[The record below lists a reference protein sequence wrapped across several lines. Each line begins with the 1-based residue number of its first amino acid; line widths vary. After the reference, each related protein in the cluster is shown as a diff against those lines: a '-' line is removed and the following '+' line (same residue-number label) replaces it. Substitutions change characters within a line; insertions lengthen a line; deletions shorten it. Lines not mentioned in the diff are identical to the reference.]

1 MILSDSVYESQGWK
15 KIMIFSKLKIRFFNL
30 NQIFFKFRSDFFK
43 IRIFLFLNDFKDFQ
57 MIFAV

>member
-30 NQIFFKFRSDFFK
+30 NQIFFLNLDP
-43 IRIFLFLNDFKDFQ
+43 IFLKSEFSYFSMILKTFK
-57 MIFAV
+57 